1 MQTRR
6 VTNPICSKREMEI
19 KNLKEKFENQL
30 QILCKH
36 SILDKLKRTLI
47 SNVNI
52 LNIKYKHDLQ

>member
-6 VTNPICSKREMEI
+6 VTNPVCSKREMEI

-36 SILDKLKRTLI
+36 GILDKLKE
-47 SNVNI
+47 V
-52 LNIKYKHDLQ
+52 